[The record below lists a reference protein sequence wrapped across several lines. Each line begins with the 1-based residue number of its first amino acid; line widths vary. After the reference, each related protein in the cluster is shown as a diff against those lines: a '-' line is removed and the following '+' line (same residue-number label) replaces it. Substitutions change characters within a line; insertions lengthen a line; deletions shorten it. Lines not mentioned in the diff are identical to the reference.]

1 MAECSTDEAR
11 QDLQS
16 RVLQSTL
23 QEVAA
28 RPDDDNSSCCVI
40 CLDAVT
46 DQCEASPCGHADF
59 DYVCALSWLL
69 QTPLCPLCK
78 TPVTS
83 LLHGPAGQADRPVT
97 KIEQVKDKAPPASQN
112 RHRET
117 RSSRAALEQVERRR
131 ARRQRPGTGRRY
143 EGSVEMEEALRRR
156 KRIYER
162 LLYSKHVGSNRLSR
176 YRELTPQM
184 FCSDEELTS
193 RARMWIRRE
202 LQVFSFLSPSDDVSE
217 GSRPRNAADM
227 RRANNAEF
235 LLEYVVAILKSVD
248 IMGSMGQAEDMISD
262 FLGRENGRLF
272 LHELRAWLRS
282 PFGRL
287 EDWDRAVQ
295 YSEPNERGQTY
306 TRSLNQE
313 TRNRESDRK
322 VFKGDFYRPGR
333 RAGPYERAP
342 RGRERSARGS
352 AS

>member
-1 MAECSTDEAR
+1 MAERSTDEAR
-11 QDLQS
+11 QDLQTC
-16 RVLQSTL
+16 VLQSTL

-28 RPDDDNSSCCVI
+28 RSDDDASCCVI

-46 DQCEASPCGHADF
+46 DQCEAVPCGHADF

-78 TPVTS
+78 TPVDS
-83 LLHGPAGQADRPVT
+83 LLHGPVGKAERPVA
-97 KIEQVKDKAPPASQN
+97 KIEPKKDKPSGTPGN
-112 RHRET
+112 RPT
-117 RSSRAALEQVERRR
+117 GARSSRATLEQVERRR
-131 ARRQRPGTGRRY
+131 ARRQGPGMGRRY
-143 EGSVEMEEALRRR
+143 EGTVEMGEALRRR
-156 KRIYER
+156 KMVYER

-202 LQVFSFLSPSDDVSE
+202 LQVFSFLSPSGDSSDP
-217 GSRPRNAADM
+217 SRPRNAADA
-227 RRANNAEF
+227 RRASNAEF
-235 LLEYVVAILKSVD
+235 LLEYVVAVLKSVD

-295 YSEPNERGQTY
+295 YPESND
-306 TRSLNQE
+306 TRRSE
-313 TRNRESDRK
+313 TRHSTQQGSSRANARGA
-322 VFKGDFYRPGR
+322 FKGDFYRPGR
-333 RAGPYERAP
+333 RVGPYERARRRP
-342 RGRERSARGS
+342 SRPVRRSEE
-352 AS
+352 